1 MRIIWRLLQTSLI
14 LQALAGAY
22 KMTMILLFLAASFAQ
37 EIMTVEPVPE
47 EPAMYQVQP
56 EQTPSPKNE
65 DYLQSGLRMMDPFL
79 RFFQDFWLQE
89 VQD

>member
-1 MRIIWRLLQTSLI
+1 MRIIWRLLQTSLF

-37 EIMTVEPVPE
+37 EIMTVEPMP
-47 EPAMYQVQP
+47 EPAIYQVQP
-56 EQTPSPKNE
+56 EQTPPPKEE

-89 VQD
+89 MQD